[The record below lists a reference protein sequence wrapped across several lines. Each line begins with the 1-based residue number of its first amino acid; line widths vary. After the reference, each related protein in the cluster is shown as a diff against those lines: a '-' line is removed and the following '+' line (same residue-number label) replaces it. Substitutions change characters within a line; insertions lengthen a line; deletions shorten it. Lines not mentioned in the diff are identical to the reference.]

1 MTNRFSTCIRRSIKH
16 TAFIPLYL
24 FILIIF
30 IAVLFVMTERG
41 ETISVSPVF
50 LFLSMI
56 MYTLYIALLVRIY
69 MYART
74 ILDVEISCG
83 IISLG
88 ILTFLYPLVI
98 LLPFFYQ
105 ANKSFSYIIDVFIIV
120 NALLIELHY
129 ANVLS
134 RVFSLISNISG
145 VNEGEPSSLVSY
157 RFKNM
162 WLLRGF
168 AILGSILVLVLF
180 ILMKLFVSSVSH
192 EYLFF
197 IVGLTIV
204 FLVLSGV
211 ITVRYKITNVLYQGL
226 RFASLYRLFTL
237 MNILAILVFFGVAA
251 ANTMIEYKG
260 FIDPYAVSF
269 LVEIVIAMFVLA
281 FLKYSLDDLVGL
293 IIVSKVPGIA
303 MKVGLLPIYM
313 IVHDIPVMNSVSK
326 VTRVF
331 GDILRSVWM
340 AGFPINTIIYISKPH
355 SLIRALLLF
364 NFYETY
370 DEVKTEIT
378 SLGKNMDKLLGN
390 PIAHIF
396 NINISY
402 PTSETLP
409 RQPRQYFGIEVH
421 ERSITFER
429 IYLIRSIMGIIR
441 RSKGVLLVIED
452 LSDLINISSFT
463 TVYSLIRTLISLL
476 RPNVDAM
483 VIITPKYRP
492 HEEYINV
499 FKSIANS
506 VVDVTRLLI

>member
-1 MTNRFSTCIRRSIKH
+1 MINRFSTCIRRSLKH

-30 IAVLFVMTERG
+30 VAALFIMTERG
-41 ETISVSPVF
+41 ETISVSPAF

-56 MYTLYIALLVRIY
+56 TYTLYIALLVRIY
-69 MYART
+69 MYAKT
-74 ILDVEISCG
+74 ILDIEISCG

-88 ILTFLYPLVI
+88 ILTFLYSLAILVPL
-98 LLPFFYQ
+98 
-105 ANKSFSYIIDVFIIV
+105 SYPAKENLSCVIDVFITV
-120 NALLIELHY
+120 NALLIQLHY
-129 ANVLS
+129 ASVLS
-134 RVFSLISNISG
+134 RVSNLISNIYG
-145 VNEGEPSSLVSY
+145 TNEGEPSSFVSY

-168 AILGSILVLVLF
+168 TILGSILVLVLF
-180 ILMKLFVSSVSH
+180 ISMRFFIAGVSY

-197 IVGLTIV
+197 IVGLTIA
-204 FLVLSGV
+204 FLVLSGI
-211 ITVRYKITNVLYQGL
+211 ITIRYRITNALYQGL
-226 RFASLYRLFTL
+226 RFASLYRMFTL
-237 MNILAILVFFGVAA
+237 MNILAILIFFGVASI
-251 ANTMIEYKG
+251 NTRVEYNI
-260 FIDPYAVSF
+260 IDPYAVSF
-269 LVEIVIAMFVLA
+269 LVEIVIAMFILV
-281 FLKYSLDDLVGL
+281 FLKYSLDDLVGV

-331 GDILRSVWM
+331 SDLLRSIWM

-364 NFYETY
+364 NFHETY
-370 DEVKTEIT
+370 DEVKAEIT
-378 SLGKNMDKLLGN
+378 SLGRDMDKLVDSLV
-390 PIAHIF
+390 AYVF
-396 NINISY
+396 NISY
-402 PTSETLP
+402 PASETLP
-409 RQPRQYFGIEVH
+409 RRPRQYFGIEVH

-429 IYLIRSIMGIIR
+429 IYLIRSIMSIVR
-441 RSKGVLLVIED
+441 RSKGVLLVVED
-452 LSDLINISSFT
+452 LSDLINISSFK

-476 RPNVDAM
+476 RPNIDAM
-483 VIITPKYRP
+483 IIITPKYRP

-499 FKSIANS
+499 FKNIANN